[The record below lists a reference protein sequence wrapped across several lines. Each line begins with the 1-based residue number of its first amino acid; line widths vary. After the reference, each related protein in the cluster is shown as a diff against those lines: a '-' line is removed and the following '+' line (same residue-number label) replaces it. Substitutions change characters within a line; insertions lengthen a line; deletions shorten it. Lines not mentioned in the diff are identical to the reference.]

1 MPDLFLKKPKM
12 KLSFF
17 KIFVPILFLYC
28 FAISS
33 AIAQDEV
40 PDYYIFDDKWVN
52 GIPTGFMG
60 EKNGKSIKISEDT
73 ILTIKGKKCIQ
84 IAVDKSESWR
94 GLHIQFTGA
103 WNVALEKETV
113 LPDLS
118 AYDKL
123 EFHARAITDEDTYIE
138 TVAKLSHLSFYS
150 ISE

>member
-1 MPDLFLKKPKM
+1 MKSFL
-12 KLSFF
+12 F
-17 KIFVPILFLYC
+17 KIFAPNIFLYC
-28 FAISS
+28 FAITS
-33 AIAQDEV
+33 AIAQHEV
-40 PDYYIFDDKWVN
+40 PDYYIFDDKWVH

-73 ILTIKGKKCIQ
+73 IHTFKGKKCIQ